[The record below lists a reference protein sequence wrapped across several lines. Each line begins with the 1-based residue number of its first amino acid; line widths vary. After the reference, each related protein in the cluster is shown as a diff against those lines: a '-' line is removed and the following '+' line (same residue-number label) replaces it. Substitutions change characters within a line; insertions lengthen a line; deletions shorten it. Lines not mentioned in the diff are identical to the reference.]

1 MNMNEQIIRIFLDHP
16 NQYISGE
23 KLSEEL
29 NCSRTAIWK
38 HIQAL
43 KKKGYIFEST
53 PRLGYRILKTPPD
66 PLNVNRLSSELNT
79 QCMGLNIKY
88 VQEVGSTQTMAAE
101 MVKMG
106 AKEGTVIIAEQQTDG
121 RGRLGRKWFSPPG
134 TGIWM
139 SMILKPQIPLQFI
152 HQLTLLIS
160 VAVCR
165 VIKRFLELDAEV
177 GIKWPNDI
185 YINGKK
191 VCGILLESSAEDER
205 VKHVI
210 AGIGISV
217 NLQQNDIPEE
227 LKEKMTSLS
236 IEAGIECDREQLLI
250 SLFKEM
256 EELYLLY
263 LSEGFA
269 PIRILWEALSICL
282 HCPIQVHTHQGIV
295 KGKAYGMDEMGALM
309 IIDEEGNE
317 HKIYSGD
324 VSLSLV

>member
-1 MNMNEQIIRIFLDHP
+1 MNMNEQIIQIFLDHP

-23 KLSEEL
+23 KLSKEL

-43 KKKGYIFEST
+43 KKKGYVFEST
-53 PRLGYRILKTPPD
+53 PRLGYRVLKTPPE
-66 PLNVNRLSSELNT
+66 PLDLSRIISGLDT
-79 QCMGLNIKY
+79 RFMGLNVKY
-88 VQEVGSTQTMAAE
+88 VQEVGSTQTLAAE
-101 MVKMG
+101 MVKKG
-106 AKEGTVIIAEQQTDG
+106 ANEGTVIIAEQQTEG

-134 TGIWM
+134 TGLWM
-139 SMILKPQIPLQFI
+139 SMILKPHIPLQFI

-165 VIKRFLELDAEV
+165 VIKKLLDVEV
-177 GIKWPNDI
+177 GIKWPNDL

-191 VCGILLESSAEDER
+191 MCGILLESSAEDER

-217 NLQQNDIPEE
+217 NLQQEDIPEE
-227 LKEKMTSLS
+227 LKDKMTSLC
-236 IEAGIECDREQLLI
+236 IETGIECNREELLI
-250 SLFKEM
+250 SLFNEM

-282 HCPIQVHTHQGIV
+282 HCPIQVQTHQGLV
-295 KGKAYGMDEMGALM
+295 KGKAHGMDEMGALM
-309 IIDEEGNE
+309 ITDDEGKE

>member
-1 MNMNEQIIRIFLDHP
+1 MNMNEQIIQIFLDHP

-38 HIQAL
+38 HIQTL
-43 KKKGYIFEST
+43 KKKGYMFEST
-53 PRLGYRILKTPPD
+53 PRLGYRMLKTPPE
-66 PLNVNRLSSELNT
+66 PLDVSRIISALNT
-79 QCMGLNIKY
+79 RCMGLKIKY
-88 VQEVGSTQTMAAE
+88 LQEVDSTQTMAAE
-101 MVKMG
+101 MVKKG
-106 AKEGTVIIAEQQTDG
+106 EEEGTVIIAEQQTDG

-160 VAVCR
+160 VAICR
-165 VIKRFLELDAEV
+165 VIKRMLDVDV
-177 GIKWPNDI
+177 GIKWPNDL

-210 AGIGISV
+210 AGVGISV
-217 NLQQNDIPEE
+217 NLLQKDIPED
-227 LKEKMTSLS
+227 LKDKMTSLC
-236 IEAGIECDREQLLI
+236 IETGIKCNREELLI
-250 SLFKEM
+250 SLFKEW
-256 EELYLLY
+256 EELYMLY

-309 IIDEEGNE
+309 IRDEEGKE

-324 VSLSLV
+324 VSLTLV